1 MFVADHHEAHDREK
15 QPQHTSRHVVGAHSE
30 PYGQTYQ
37 PVGAHAAQE
46 NRAPRQRYLRLRNI
60 AGRFPPHFRR
70 QHAGQNHHKIGEE
83 ERPCEIPH
91 PHERPVARY
100 FAPAVPAGERP
111 RHQYGVV
118 AREQLGSGE
127 YHQYK
132 PQREYRARQQA
143 LESGRFGRSG
153 EPESR
158 HQREQAAYGD
168 VCAGQKCEYEGL
180 AGRILQFVRRGASGQ
195 REDLF
200 GGIDSG
206 HKIRVEAAKVK
217 NPPETAKKRGVL
229 PGNRFFRLFLRR
241 LKTHA
246 PPPGRGRR
254 LSPGCKQAR
263 FLPTPRREIF
273 FRPSDRRKRGKNGV
287 PVRKSCA
294 PASDLSP

>member
-1 MFVADHHEAHDREK
+1 MFVVDHHEAHDRKK
-15 QPQHTSRHVVGAHSE
+15 QPYHTSRHVVGAHSE

-46 NRAPRQRYLRLRNI
+46 NRAPRQRNLRLRNI

-70 QHAGQNHHKIGEE
+70 QHAGQNHQKIGEE
-83 ERPCEIPH
+83 ERPCEISQ

-100 FAPAVPAGERP
+100 FAPAVPAAERP
-111 RHQYGVV
+111 RHQHGVV

-132 PQREYRARQQA
+132 PQREYRARQQT

-153 EPESR
+153 KSESR

-168 VCAGQKCEYEGL
+168 VCAGQKSEYEGL

-229 PGNRFFRLFLRR
+229 PGNRFSRLF
-241 LKTHA
+241 
-246 PPPGRGRR
+246 P
-254 LSPGCKQAR
+254 C
-263 FLPTPRREIF
+263 
-273 FRPSDRRKRGKNGV
+273 V
-287 PVRKSCA
+287 
-294 PASDLSP
+294 